1 MDIMIDRGAALIINK
16 IEECGFEAFVVG
28 GCVRDSIMGV
38 VPHDWDITTNATPDD
53 IMNIFDKTIPTGVK
67 HGTVTVMYEDKEY
80 EVTTYRIDGEYLDF
94 RRPESVT
101 FTDSLTEDLARRD
114 FTINAM
120 AYSPRVGFVDKFG
133 GLKDIGRKIIRCVG
147 DPELRFNEDALR
159 MVRAIRFSAQLG
171 FRIDVHTQKSIE
183 RNQSKIA
190 SVSAE
195 RINIE
200 FEKIIK
206 YNPTRLDKMY
216 KLGGFVD
223 GFFDGFTPDIGN
235 LYLASEIDK
244 IVAGFGGDF
253 FNENFSFSDKLFLQD
268 IKKAVIF
275 YGLDMSSIYWAMR
288 RLRYL
293 KKSI

>member
-1 MDIMIDRGAALIINK
+1 MIDRGAALIINK

-28 GCVRDSIMGV
+28 GCVRDSILGV

-206 YNPTRLDKMY
+206 YNPT
-216 KLGGFVD
+216 
-223 GFFDGFTPDIGN
+223 
-235 LYLASEIDK
+235 
-244 IVAGFGGDF
+244 
-253 FNENFSFSDKLFLQD
+253 
-268 IKKAVIF
+268 
-275 YGLDMSSIYWAMR
+275 
-288 RLRYL
+288 
-293 KKSI
+293 